1 MSFIL
6 YFEPTASMDA
16 LAELE
21 MFQTF
26 DKLKKQLCI
35 FVTHRLSNIGS
46 LDQIIVL
53 DKGLNFVK
61 NV

>member
-21 MFQTF
+21 IFQTF
-26 DKLKKQLCI
+26 DKLKKNQLCI

-46 LDQIIVL
+46 SDQIIVL
-53 DKGLNFVK
+53 DKGV
-61 NV
+61 VIE